1 MVPKDDLNGLLAV
14 VSSNLHGTIPGGR
27 RSTDRTEAPGDAS
40 ETANYLLARRAELD
54 RALRADDPSLLNSSP
69 PAPIALMM
77 LDSQSSRERFR
88 KLLPNANIEV
98 EEATDNIDALAR
110 LEQRVHA
117 LLFTDRLDLIWA
129 VRQLPRGVL
138 THIVFVDPAGKSGCA
153 DAFRAGANDAVAD
166 EGRGEEFWAH
176 LTTARRIV
184 ELSASLHTAITDN
197 RILSTI
203 DELTRCG
210 SRRFFQHQFPREV
223 ERAIRLR
230 RPLTVALADIDHFK
244 RINDSH
250 GHQAGDDVLREFASR
265 ITGALRVGEDWVAR
279 VGGEE
284 FAIVLPDVASTACMA
299 IAERLRQVIADASF
313 QTSAGPVSVT
323 ASFGVCSLD
332 MTGQTLHESARE
344 LVKGADE
351 ALYASKRNGRNRV
364 TLAGSTPA
372 IPRVT
377 GA

>member
-1 MVPKDDLNGLLAV
+1 MPKDDLNGLLAAA
-14 VSSNLHGTIPGGR
+14 SAGLNASLPGGR
-27 RSTDRTEAPGDAS
+27 RSTDRTEVAGDAS
-40 ETANYLLARRAELD
+40 QTARHLLARRAELD

-77 LDSQSSRERFR
+77 LDSASSRERFR
-88 KLLPNANIEV
+88 RLLPNANIQI
-98 EEATDNIDALAR
+98 EEATDNVDALAK

-117 LLFTDRLDLIWA
+117 LFFTDRLDLIWA
-129 VRQLPRGVL
+129 ARQLPRGVL

-230 RPLTVALADIDHFK
+230 RPLTLAIADIDHFK

-265 ITGALRVGEDWVAR
+265 ITGALRVGDDWVAR

-284 FAIVLPDVASTACMA
+284 FAIVLPDVSSGACMA
-299 IAERLRQVIADASF
+299 VAERLRQVIADASF
-313 QTSAGPVSVT
+313 HTSAGSVSVS
-323 ASFGVCSLD
+323 ASLGVCSLD
-332 MTGQTLHESARE
+332 MTGQTLDESARE

-351 ALYASKRNGRNRV
+351 ALYASKRNGRNVV
-364 TLAGSTPA
+364 TLAGERPA
-372 IPRVT
+372 IPRVR